1 MERYRKQVVEAA
13 ASAQRAH
20 RRLAAQRPAHDEMQ
34 TRPPRPRRRSVGIR
48 GALVLPT
55 GVARAWP
62 SAWPS
67 HCPTAHAADGRLGDR
82 EDCLQPRCGMEDR
95 GRRRSRPNDAA
106 LDSHPRRSAGPEA
119 MALY

>member
-1 MERYRKQVVEAA
+1 MAVGLALPLSHCA
-13 ASAQRAH
+13 
-20 RRLAAQRPAHDEMQ
+20 RRRW
-34 TRPPRPRRRSVGIR
+34 PPRRPG

-67 HCPTAHAADGRLGDR
+67 HCPTAHAVDGRLGDR

-95 GRRRSRPNDAA
+95 GRRRSRANDAA
-106 LDSHPRRSAGPEA
+106 LDSHPCRSAGPEA
-119 MALY
+119 MAIY